1 MESLLQGIPQV
12 VVYLDDIL
20 VTGGTPEEHM
30 CHLREV
36 LQRLSTAGLRLQK
49 NKCTFMATSVQ
60 YLGHV
65 IDEKGL
71 HPIGDKVEAVQ
82 KAPSPKNVSE
92 LKSYLGLLS
101 YYGKFL
107 PQLASKLAPLYALL
121 RSAVPWKW
129 TSVEEEVFKNSKA
142 LLLTS
147 QVLVHFDP
155 AKPLLLSCDASP
167 YGIGAVLS
175 HREEDGTDRPIGFA
189 SRTLST
195 AEAKYS
201 QLEKEGLACVF
212 GVKRFHSYLLVTH
225 LH

>member
-82 KAPSPKNVSE
+82 KAPSPKN
-92 LKSYLGLLS
+92 
-101 YYGKFL
+101 
-107 PQLASKLAPLYALL
+107 LASKLAPLYALL